1 MANLHRVQENI
12 VSGYIADVLDDNEF
26 VLLYDANRPV
36 NFEYDYSSYEPFNLS
51 TYNNDECNA
60 YFR

>member
-1 MANLHRVQENI
+1 MGDL
-12 VSGYIADVLDDNEF
+12 LDDDEF

-36 NFEYDYSSYEPFNLS
+36 NADFKYSSYEQCDLAM
-51 TYNNDECNA
+51 YNNDECNA